1 MEKTEVKKMQKQTIA
16 MAIMVILL
24 VVAISYIAV
33 GKYQENKVQEQVAI
47 YQQGAQVGYEQAI
60 TQLVQQAA
68 TCQQVPVTVQDQT
81 LNLVAV
87 ECFQQAAGAGQGAA
101 AGAGQ

>member
-1 MEKTEVKKMQKQTIA
+1 MQKQTIA
-16 MAIMVILL
+16 MVIMVILL
-24 VVAISYIAV
+24 VVAISYIVV

-68 TCQQVPVTVQDQT
+68 TCQQVPVTFQDQT
-81 LNLVAV
+81 LNLIAV
-87 ECFQQAAGAGQGAA
+87 ECFQQQAGAQP
-101 AGAGQ
+101 